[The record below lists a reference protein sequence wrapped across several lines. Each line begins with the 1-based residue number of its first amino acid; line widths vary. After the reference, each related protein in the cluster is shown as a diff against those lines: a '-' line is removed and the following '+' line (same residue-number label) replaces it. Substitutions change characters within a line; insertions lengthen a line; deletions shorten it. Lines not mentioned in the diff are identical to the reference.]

1 MQLVDPPHDILE
13 MVMELNEIS
22 TKVGNAASKVYN
34 ELGPFLSTSIYRS
47 CMTMERRSMGVR
59 VQPQVF
65 VPVFYRGKRVKGE
78 EFEVDLLVGKELI
91 VKILTM
97 ERVLEFQKRQM
108 LMYLQAARKPLGLL
122 VNFGER
128 LLMTAFE
135 GSSALNP
142 SPSKWAEEA
151 KAKLFPAAL

>member
-1 MQLVDPPHDILE
+1 
-13 MVMELNEIS
+13 MELNELS
-22 TKVGNAASKVYN
+22 AKVGNAASKVYN
-34 ELGPFLSTSIYRS
+34 ELGPFLSPSIYRS
-47 CMTMERRSMGVR
+47 CMTMELRNMGVR
-59 VQPQVF
+59 VQPQVS

-78 EFEVDLLVGKELI
+78 EFEIDLLVANELI

-97 ERVLEFQKRQM
+97 EKVLEFQKRQM

-142 SPSKWAEEA
+142 SPSQWAEAA
-151 KAKLFPAAL
+151 KSKLCAATL

>member
-1 MQLVDPPHDILE
+1 
-13 MVMELNEIS
+13 MELNELS
-22 TKVGNAASKVYN
+22 AKVGNAASKVHN
-34 ELGPFLSTSIYRS
+34 ELGPFLSPSIYRS
-47 CMTMERRSMGVR
+47 CMMMELRSMGVR

-78 EFEVDLLVGKELI
+78 EFEIDLLVGNELI

-128 LLMTAFE
+128 LLLTAFE

-142 SPSKWAEEA
+142 SPSQWAEAA
-151 KAKLFPAAL
+151 KAKFCAATS

>member
-1 MQLVDPPHDILE
+1 
-13 MVMELNEIS
+13 MELNELS
-22 TKVGNAASKVYN
+22 EKVGNAVSKVYN
-34 ELGPFLSTSIYRS
+34 ELGPFLSPSIYRS
-47 CMTMERRSMGVR
+47 CMTIELRSMGVR

-78 EFEVDLLVGKELI
+78 EFEIDLLVEDELI
-91 VKILTM
+91 VEILTM
-97 ERVLEFQKRQM
+97 ERVLEFHKRQM

-142 SPSKWAEEA
+142 SPSQWTEA
-151 KAKLFPAAL
+151 AKSWMGIATVLPAGKKTDLTFFP

>member
-1 MQLVDPPHDILE
+1 
-13 MVMELNEIS
+13 MELNELS
-22 TKVGNAASKVYN
+22 TKVGNAATKVYN
-34 ELGPFLSTSIYRS
+34 ELGPFLSPSIYRS
-47 CMTMERRSMGVR
+47 CMRMELRSMGV
-59 VQPQVF
+59 QAQSQVF

-78 EFEVDLLVGKELI
+78 EFEIDLLVANELI

-97 ERVLEFQKRQM
+97 EKVLEFHKRQM

-122 VNFGER
+122 INFGER

-142 SPSKWAEEA
+142 SPSQWAEAA
-151 KAKLFPAAL
+151 KAKFCAAAL

>member
-1 MQLVDPPHDILE
+1 
-13 MVMELNEIS
+13 
-22 TKVGNAASKVYN
+22 
-34 ELGPFLSTSIYRS
+34 
-47 CMTMERRSMGVR
+47 MGV
-59 VQPQVF
+59 QAQSQVF

-78 EFEVDLLVGKELI
+78 EFEIDLLVEDELI

-122 VNFGER
+122 INFGER

-142 SPSKWAEEA
+142 SPSQWAEAA
-151 KAKLFPAAL
+151 KAKFCAAAL

>member
-1 MQLVDPPHDILE
+1 MQLN
-13 MVMELNEIS
+13 ELS
-22 TKVGNAASKVYN
+22 AKVGNAASKVYN
-34 ELGPFLSTSIYRS
+34 ELGPFLSPSIYRS
-47 CMTMERRSMGVR
+47 CMTMELRSMGVR
-59 VQPQVF
+59 VKPQVF

-78 EFEVDLLVGKELI
+78 EFEIDLLVGNELI

-108 LMYLQAARKPLGLL
+108 LMVLQAARKPLGLL

-135 GSSALNP
+135 GNSALNP
-142 SPSKWAEEA
+142 SPSQWAEAA
-151 KAKLFPAAL
+151 KAKFCAAAL

>member
-1 MQLVDPPHDILE
+1 
-13 MVMELNEIS
+13 MELNELS
-22 TKVGNAASKVYN
+22 EKVGNAVSKVYN
-34 ELGPFLSTSIYRS
+34 ELGPFLSPSIYRS
-47 CMTMERRSMGVR
+47 CMTIELRSMGVR

-78 EFEVDLLVGKELI
+78 EFEIDLLVGNELI

-128 LLMTAFE
+128 LLMTTFE

-142 SPSKWAEEA
+142 SPSQWAEAA
-151 KAKLFPAAL
+151 KAKFCAAAL

>member
-1 MQLVDPPHDILE
+1 
-13 MVMELNEIS
+13 MELNELS
-22 TKVGNAASKVYN
+22 EKVGNAASKVYN
-34 ELGPFLSTSIYRS
+34 ELGPFLSPSIYRS
-47 CMTMERRSMGVR
+47 CMTIELRSMGVR

-78 EFEVDLLVGKELI
+78 EFEIDLLVGNELI

-142 SPSKWAEEA
+142 SPCQWTEA
-151 KAKLFPAAL
+151 AKVKLCAAAL

>member
-1 MQLVDPPHDILE
+1 MQLN
-13 MVMELNEIS
+13 ELS
-22 TKVGNAASKVYN
+22 AKVGNAASKVYN
-34 ELGPFLSTSIYRS
+34 ELGPFLSPSIYRS
-47 CMTMERRSMGVR
+47 CMTMELRSMGVR

-78 EFEVDLLVGKELI
+78 EFEIDLLVGNELI
-91 VKILTM
+91 VKILTV

-108 LMYLQAARKPLGLL
+108 LMVLQAARKPLGLL

-135 GSSALNP
+135 GNSALNP
-142 SPSKWAEEA
+142 SPSQWAEAA
-151 KAKLFPAAL
+151 KAKFCAAAL

>member
-1 MQLVDPPHDILE
+1 
-13 MVMELNEIS
+13 MELNELS
-22 TKVGNAASKVYN
+22 EKVGNAASKVYN
-34 ELGPFLSTSIYRS
+34 ELGPFLSPSIYRS
-47 CMTMERRSMGVR
+47 CMTIELRSMGVR

-78 EFEVDLLVGKELI
+78 EFEIDLLVGKELI
-91 VKILTM
+91 VKILTV

-128 LLMTAFE
+128 LLMTAFD
-135 GSSALNP
+135 GSSALNH
-142 SPSKWAEEA
+142 SPSEWKEAA
-151 KAKLFPAAL
+151 KAKFCAPSL

>member
-1 MQLVDPPHDILE
+1 
-13 MVMELNEIS
+13 MELNELS
-22 TKVGNAASKVYN
+22 TKVGNAATKVYN
-34 ELGPFLSTSIYRS
+34 ELGPFLIPSIYRS
-47 CMTMERRSMGVR
+47 CMRMELRSMGV
-59 VQPQVF
+59 QAQSQVF

-78 EFEVDLLVGKELI
+78 EFEIDLLVANELI

-97 ERVLEFQKRQM
+97 EKVHEFHKRQM
-108 LMYLQAARKPLGLL
+108 LMYLQGARKPLGLL

-142 SPSKWAEEA
+142 SPSQWAKAA
-151 KAKLFPAAL
+151 KAKFCAAAL